1 MTLSRSPRGINV
13 RRYLEGLGIHVRK
26 TTESRTSSRPPN
38 VVFGRARTIARLL
51 AKDENGLTTTLRCIQ
66 ASDPTALQS
75 DVILAVYRYLRAQMA
90 TVPLTDAVRTFRS
103 VPVGTIRTRV
113 VELARGED
121 GLTHAAKID
130 GIYFMIA
137 DRLAIT
143 RDTANAD
150 I

>member
-26 TTESRTSSRPPN
+26 TTESRASSRPPN

-75 DVILAVYRYLRAQMA
+75 DVILAVYRYLRAQMP
-90 TVPLTDAVRTFRS
+90 TTPPTDAIRAFRGLS
-103 VPVGTIRTRV
+103 VGIIRTRV
-113 VELARGED
+113 VGLSRGED
-121 GLTHAAKID
+121 GLTHAAKIE

-137 DRLAIT
+137 DRLCENE
-143 RDTANAD
+143 RERQC
-150 I
+150 